1 MADKEISITHFWAKT
16 TSKGKPGI
24 SVYDHMAN
32 VGCVAR
38 CIAET
43 SPKIL
48 ERFQLRS
55 SVVGVLAALHDLGKI
70 SPGFQRK
77 CKAWLEEN
85 GLTKIAKNGC
95 WDTGMESDHGKVS
108 HAAIQTFFIEK
119 GIDRKTA
126 KFVSTVLGAHH
137 GRLTPPNDRGYLPQ
151 RAISETCSSIDWDVG
166 RKANAQKI
174 WSRFAES
181 STSFKFS
188 DTSPSLWWLA
198 GLTSVADW
206 IGSDERF
213 FPSEKNEN
221 PINNKEIALQALDTI
236 GFRKIEFIQNLSFH
250 DLFHD
255 AEKPAIH
262 WDPNEMQEKTLA
274 VVNGPGVYVI
284 EAPMGMGKTEAAL
297 WAAYQILVSGKGTGI
312 YFALPT
318 QATSNRMH
326 LRMNEFVRRI
336 SRTSNASRLIHSNS
350 WLMDQTAELL
360 PAATSPGFVS
370 EDARSGRDWFS
381 SAKRAL
387 LAPFGVGTVDQ
398 ALLGVVAA
406 KHFFVRHFALAGKV
420 VILDEVHSYDLYT
433 GTLIDKLITT
443 LEGLGC
449 AVIILSATL
458 SEKRR
463 GQIVSH
469 PDDNSNNAEV
479 PYPLITG
486 RHEGNPLKPTA
497 AAPPTSRTIKVDFIT
512 AEDVAK
518 EAINL
523 AQNGGAVLWICNTVD
538 SAQKQYQQF
547 KELTQKDFPI
557 GLLHSRFP
565 FWRREKIE
573 DEWMTR
579 FDKNG
584 MTRCGSILVSTQ
596 IVEQSVDLDA
606 DLLITELA
614 PTDMLLQRLGRL
626 WRHERKQRPVDTAQL
641 YIIKEKK
648 SLEEFQCLEPT
659 EIVKALGSKAY
670 VYAPF
675 VLLRTLE
682 LWKNQSKKL
691 GKVSIPS
698 QIRQLIELTYQERK
712 HEPVPW
718 QQLLDDWFGTDSA
731 KKMVASRNCNL
742 WQVALEDEE
751 GVQTRLNEIPT
762 FSLVLCRTLTAHET
776 VFIDQSRGHLGND
789 KYKLAAAQAI
799 QKNLVRVPRHYFD
812 YIELCPAFT
821 NYLYGEQSIGI
832 VAESGAVEVKGL
844 KDGTLLFYSDELGLI
859 IKKSS

>member
-1 MADKEISITHFWAKT
+1 MADKKISITHFWAKT
-16 TSKGKPGI
+16 TSEGKPGI
-24 SVYDHMAN
+24 SVYDHMVN

-38 CIAET
+38 CIAEI
-43 SPKIL
+43 SPGIL
-48 ERFQLRS
+48 DRFQLRS

-85 GLTKIAKNGC
+85 GLTKIAGNGC

-108 HAAIQTFFIEK
+108 HAAIQTFLMEK

-137 GRLTPPNDRGYLPQ
+137 GRLTPPNDRGYQPQ
-151 RAISETCSSIDWDVG
+151 RAISESSSRIDWDAE
-166 RKANAQKI
+166 RKANAHKI
-174 WSRFAES
+174 WDHFAES
-181 STSFKFS
+181 NASFTFS

-213 FPSEKNEN
+213 FPSENNEN
-221 PINNKEIALQALDTI
+221 PINNETAALQALATI
-236 GFRKIEFIQNLSFH
+236 GFRQIEFIQNLSFH

-255 AEKPAIH
+255 AEKPEIH
-262 WDPNEMQEKTLA
+262 WTPNEMQEKTLA
-274 VVNGPGVYVI
+274 VVSGPGVYAI

-326 LRMNEFVRRI
+326 LRMNEFVQRI
-336 SRTSNASRLIHSNS
+336 SCTSNASRLIHGNS
-350 WLMDQTAELL
+350 WLMDQTAGLL
-360 PAATSPGFVS
+360 PAATNPGFVS
-370 EDARSGRDWFS
+370 EDARSGRDWFA

-387 LAPFGVGTVDQ
+387 LAPFGVGTIDQ

-449 AVIILSATL
+449 TVIVLSATL
-458 SEKRR
+458 SGKRR

-469 PDDNSNNAEV
+469 PDDNSNNAEL

-486 RHEGNPLKPTA
+486 RHEGNPIEPAA

-512 AEDVAK
+512 AEDAAK

-523 AQNGGAVLWICNTVD
+523 AQNGGAILWICNTVD
-538 SAQKQYQQF
+538 SAQKQYQRF
-547 KELTQKDFPI
+547 MELTQENFPV

-565 FWRREKIE
+565 FWQREKIE

-579 FDKNG
+579 FGKSG
-584 MTRCGSILVSTQ
+584 TTRCGSILVSTQ

-614 PTDMLLQRLGRL
+614 PADMLLQRLGRL
-626 WRHERKQRPVDTAQL
+626 WRHDRENDDRPVGTARIC
-641 YIIKEKK
+641 IIKEGK
-648 SLEEFQCLEPT
+648 SLKEFQSMKPKA
-659 EIVKALGSKAY
+659 IIDALGGKAR
-670 VYAPF
+670 VYDPF
-675 VLLRTLE
+675 VLLRSLDVWQGQKE
-682 LWKNQSKKL
+682 
-691 GKVSIPS
+691 VSIPA
-698 QIRQLIELTYQERK
+698 QIRMLIELTYEERDN
-712 HEPVPW
+712 EPESW
-718 QQLLDDWFGTDSA
+718 LKLFDDAYGKALAHRQKALMSNNIWS
-731 KKMVASRNCNL
+731 
-742 WQVALEDEE
+742 VALPDAE

-762 FSLVLCRTLTAHET
+762 FSLVLCRTLTDHEA

-789 KYKLAAAQAI
+789 QYRLAAAQAI
-799 QKNLVRVPRHYFD
+799 HKNLVRVPRYYFD

-821 NYLYGEQSIGI
+821 NYLYGEQSVGI

>member
-1 MADKEISITHFWAKT
+1 MADKGISMTHFWAKT
-16 TSKGKPGI
+16 TPEGKPGI
-24 SVYDHMAN
+24 SVYDHMLN

-48 ERFQLRS
+48 DWFQLQS
-55 SVVGVLAALHDLGKI
+55 SLVGALAALHDLGKI

-77 CKAWLEEN
+77 CIAWLEEN
-85 GLTKIAKNGC
+85 GLTKIAGNGC
-95 WDTGMESDHGKVS
+95 WDTEMESDHGKVS
-108 HAAIQTFFIEK
+108 HATIQTFLMET

-137 GRLTPPNDRGYLPQ
+137 GRLTPPNDRGYRPKG
-151 RAISETCSSIDWDVG
+151 AISETYSSIDWDAA

-174 WSRFAES
+174 WNRFAENNA
-181 STSFKFS
+181 SFTLS
-188 DTSPSLWWLA
+188 DTSSSLWWLA

-213 FPSEKNEN
+213 FSSENNEN
-221 PINNKEIALQALDTI
+221 PINHPVAALQALGAI
-236 GFRKIEFIQNLSFH
+236 GFRQIGFIQNLSFH

-255 AEKPAIH
+255 AEKPEIH
-262 WDPNEMQEKTLA
+262 WVPNEMQEKTLA
-274 VVNGPGVYVI
+274 VVNRPGVYVV

-326 LRMNEFVRRI
+326 QRMNEFTQRI
-336 SRTSNASRLIHSNS
+336 SRTSGASRLIHGNS
-350 WLMDQTAELL
+350 WLMDQIAGLL

-370 EDARSGRDWFS
+370 EDARSGRDWFA

-387 LAPFGVGTVDQ
+387 LAPFGIGTVDQ

-433 GTLIDKLITT
+433 GTLIDKLVTT

-449 AVIILSATL
+449 TVIVLSATL
-458 SEKRR
+458 SGKRR

-469 PDDNSNNAEV
+469 PDDSSNNAEL

-486 RHEGNPLKPTA
+486 RHEGNSIEPVA
-497 AAPPTSRTIKVDFIT
+497 AAPLASRTVKVDFIT
-512 AEDVAK
+512 GEDAVK

-523 AQNGGAVLWICNTVD
+523 AQNGGAVLWICNTID
-538 SAQKQYQQF
+538 SAQKQYQRF
-547 KELTQKDFPI
+547 MELTEEDFPV

-579 FDKNG
+579 FGKRG
-584 MTRCGSILVSTQ
+584 TTRCGSILVSTQ

-626 WRHERKQRPVDTAQL
+626 WRHEREHRPVDTARL
-641 YIIKEKK
+641 CIIKEKK
-648 SLEEFQCLEPT
+648 SLEEFQCMEPK

-682 LWKNQSKKL
+682 LWQNQSKKL

-698 QIRQLIELTYQERK
+698 QIRQLIESTYQERK
-712 HEPVPW
+712 HEPVSW

-731 KKMVASRNCNL
+731 KKMIAYRNCNL

-762 FSLVLCRTLTAHET
+762 FSLVLCRTLTDQEA
-776 VFIDQSRGHLGND
+776 VFIDQSRGCLGND
-789 KYKLAAAQAI
+789 QYRLAAAQAI
-799 QKNLVRVPRHYFD
+799 HKNLVRVPRHHFD
-812 YIELCPAFT
+812 CIELCPTFT
-821 NYLYGEQSIGI
+821 AHLYGEQSVGI
-832 VAESGAVEVKGL
+832 VTESGEIKVKGL